1 MFFRRAAV
9 LSLLLCGIALLSTQ
23 GPLARAQQDDE
34 PQITPNQGMRPS
46 NIAPPRTYLT
56 TLDEQGLTLNEGAA
70 SAKVH
75 SGEESSCFL
84 PPLKGIHSQIV
95 GVENLRV
102 QSKAQKE
109 FEKSCQV
116 LAEKKYDVAEK
127 QLHAAAEK
135 YPGYPAL
142 WVLLGQLLERRQELK
157 GSRESC
163 LRAVSANSSYVPA
176 YLCLA
181 DVAAHVPDWN
191 EVLKQSNAALALDPA
206 SNEVSYIYNAG
217 ANLNLDHLAEAEKS
231 ALKGAGIDK
240 SHTDPRLHLLL
251 AQIYEKK
258 GDSANEIVQLRELLK
273 IATQPTDIDVIKR
286 FLAGVEKETG
296 SKQSQAKKED

>member
-9 LSLLLCGIALLSTQ
+9 LSLLLCGIALFSSR
-23 GPLARAQQDDE
+23 GPLARAQDGD
-34 PQITPNQGMRPS
+34 PQPLRSGMTPS
-46 NIAPPRTYLT
+46 NITPPRTYLT
-56 TLDEQGLTLNEGAA
+56 KLDEQSLTLNN
-70 SAKVH
+70 SAVSAEFH

-84 PPLKGIHSQIV
+84 PPLRGIHSQIV
-95 GVENLRV
+95 GVANLRV
-102 QSKAQKE
+102 QSKAEKD
-109 FEKSCQV
+109 FAKSCR
-116 LAEKKYDVAEK
+116 LMAEKKYDVAEK
-127 QLHAAAEK
+127 QVHAAAEK

-142 WVLLGQLLERRQELK
+142 WVLLGQLLERRQEFK

-181 DVAAHVPDWN
+181 DIAAHVPDWD

-231 ALKGAGIDK
+231 ALKGTGIDK
-240 SHTDPRLHLLL
+240 SHGDPRLHLLL

-258 GDSANEIVQLRELLK
+258 GDSANEMAQLRELLK
-273 IATQPTDIDVIKR
+273 IATQPTDIDLIKR
-286 FLAGVEKETG
+286 FLAGVEKEAG
-296 SKQSQAKKED
+296 LKQSQAKEED

>member
-1 MFFRRAAV
+1 MFFRRAAI

-23 GPLARAQQDDE
+23 GPLARAQMDDDS
-34 PQITPNQGMRPS
+34 QALRAGMKPS
-46 NIAPPRTYLT
+46 NITPPRTYLT
-56 TLDEQGLTLNEGAA
+56 TLDEQSLTLNNSAV
-70 SAKVH
+70 SAKLH

-95 GVENLRV
+95 GVANLKV
-102 QSKAQKE
+102 QSKAQKD
-109 FEKSCQV
+109 FEKSCRL
-116 LAEKKYDVAEK
+116 LAEKKYGVAEK
-127 QLHAAAEK
+127 QLHAAAKK

-163 LRAVSANSSYVPA
+163 LRAVSANSNYVPA

-191 EVLKQSNAALALDPA
+191 EVLKQSNAALALDPG
-206 SNEVSYIYNAG
+206 NEVSYIYNAG
-217 ANLNLDHLAEAEKS
+217 ANLNLDHMAEAEKS

-258 GDSANEIVQLRELLK
+258 GDNANEIVQLKELLK
-273 IATQPTDIDVIKR
+273 IATQPTDIDMIKR
-286 FLAGVEKETG
+286 FLASVEKEAGLEELQT
-296 SKQSQAKKED
+296 KKED